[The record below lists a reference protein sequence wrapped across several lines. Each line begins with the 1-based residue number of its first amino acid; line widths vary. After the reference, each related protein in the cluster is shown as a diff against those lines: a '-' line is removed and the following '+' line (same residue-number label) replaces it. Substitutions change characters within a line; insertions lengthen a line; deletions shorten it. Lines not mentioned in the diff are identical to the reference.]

1 MKIFLDTNVLLDT
14 MLPDR
19 SHQED
24 TYTLMNLSL
33 IHRWD
38 CRICVS
44 ILTLANTAYIAR
56 KVVGIEE
63 VKKRLKTILDA
74 YHISPMGDQ
83 CLHLALHS
91 KSPDFEDALQIAAAE
106 NDACDVF
113 ITHDKKHF
121 TGYTCLPV
129 YTPEEFLARCRR
141 S

>member
-14 MLPDR
+14 ILPDR
-19 SHQED
+19 MHTED
-24 TYTLMNLSL
+24 TLTLMNLPL

-56 KVVGIEE
+56 KVVGLEE
-63 VKKRLKTILDA
+63 VKMRLRTILDS

-83 CLHLALHS
+83 CLYHALRAT
-91 KSPDFEDALQIAAAE
+91 SPDFEDALQIAAAE
-106 NDACDVF
+106 ADACDV
-113 ITHDKKHF
+113 IVTHDKRHF
-121 TGYTCLPV
+121 QGHTVLPV

>member
-1 MKIFLDTNVLLDT
+1 MKLFLDTNVLLDT
-14 MLPDR
+14 MLPSR
-19 SHQED
+19 SHQEP
-24 TYTLMNLSL
+24 TFTLLNMPF

-38 CRICVS
+38 CRICIS

-56 KVVGIEE
+56 KIVGIDE
-63 VKKRLKTILDA
+63 VKMRLKTIIDS

-83 CLHLALHS
+83 CLYTALRS
-91 KSPDFEDALQIAAAE
+91 SSPDFEDALQIAAAE
-106 NDACDVF
+106 NDACDVI

-121 TGYTCLPV
+121 TGHTCLPV